1 MFSGLQVLLG
11 GVLRINNFTEE
22 KVMVVNFALACA
34 SKTLLKEVFQNLD
47 AQSCPNNYNF
57 HMHTVYSDGQMEP
70 SEVIEQAI
78 ENGLKGLAITD
89 HHNVGGYLA
98 AQKCLENWKSNNP
111 DETAPYLWS
120 GVEINA
126 NLSHCEVHILGYAF
140 DPEHPSMKP
149 YIQGQSVTGSEYEA
163 VNVIAAIQEA
173 GGFAVLAHP
182 ARYRRKSHFELIPA
196 AAELGID
203 GVESF
208 YAYSSRKPWKPSVT
222 QTQQVQR
229 LAIEY
234 GLYSTCGTDSHG
246 FSLLERL

>member
-1 MFSGLQVLLG
+1 MFSGLQVWVSGL
-11 GVLRINNFTEE
+11 LRINNFTQE
-22 KVMVVNFALACA
+22 KAMVVNTALTCA
-34 SKTLLKEVFQNLD
+34 SKTLLQEVFENLD
-47 AQSCPNNYNF
+47 AQSCPNHYNF

-70 SEVIEQAI
+70 SEVIGQAI
-78 ENGLKGLAITD
+78 DNGLKGLAITD
-89 HHNVGGYLA
+89 HHNTGGYQA
-98 AQKCLENWKSNNP
+98 AKKWLQDWKSNNP
-111 DETAPYLWS
+111 DADVPYLWS

-126 NLSHCEVHILGYAF
+126 NLLDVEVHILGYAF
-140 DPEHPSMKP
+140 EPEHSSIQA
-149 YIQGQSVTGSEYEA
+149 YIQGKTVTGSEYEA
-163 VNVIAAIQEA
+163 VNIIAAIQEA
-173 GGFAVLAHP
+173 GGLAVLAHP

-208 YAYSSRKPWKPSVT
+208 YAYSSRKPWKPSPT

>member
-1 MFSGLQVLLG
+1 MFSGLQVWIS
-11 GVLRINNFTEE
+11 GVLRISNFTE
-22 KVMVVNFALACA
+22 KKAMVVNFALTCT
-34 SKTLLKEVFQNLD
+34 SKTVLKEVFQNLD

-78 ENGLKGLAITD
+78 DNGLKGLAITD
-89 HHNVGGYLA
+89 HHNVSGYLA
-98 AQKCLENWKSNNP
+98 AQKCLENWKWSNP
-111 DETAPYLWS
+111 HSDTPYLWS

-126 NLSHCEVHILGYAF
+126 NLLNVEVHILGYAF
-140 DPEHPSMKP
+140 DPEHPSIQP
-149 YIQGQSVTGSEYEA
+149 YIQGKAVTGSEYEA
-163 VNVIAAIQEA
+163 VNVIAAIQDA

-196 AAELGID
+196 AAQLGID

-208 YAYSSRKPWKPSVT
+208 YAYSTRKPWKASPT
-222 QTQQVQR
+222 QSQQVQR

-234 GLYSTCGTDSHG
+234 GLFSTCGTDSHG